1 MTKRARV
8 RTRAWTGQL
17 PQQRELGLSGLLAG
31 SEKQLAEMH
40 VTPGS
45 RAEQWRNRH
54 IREGSL
60 AGAGVELRELEHF
73 HYRIARLTRG
83 EIRYGEAAAIIRP
96 LRQRFTA
103 EEVDGNGNVGSR
115 FDDCAERYRREG
127 NRVNQALL

>member
-1 MTKRARV
+1 MTNFSLYDQACSSRNSYMDGPASPTER
-8 RTRAWTGQL
+8 
-17 PQQRELGLSGLLAG
+17 AG
-31 SEKQLAEMH
+31 SQRPFGRQRKQLAEMH

-60 AGAGVELRELEHF
+60 SGAGVELRELEHF

-103 EEVDGNGNVGSR
+103 EQVDGKGNVGSR
-115 FDDCAERYRREG
+115 FDD
-127 NRVNQALL
+127 